1 MVHSAPFYG
10 VIGTPYQWTA
20 QGIKALPGN
29 DMPIPYRAS
38 ELRWFLASQLVRC
51 LQDFTV
57 VNLDDLTALD
67 SYA

>member
-1 MVHSAPFYG
+1 MVRSAPLYG
-10 VIGTPYQWTA
+10 VIGTPYQWTRD
-20 QGIKALPGN
+20 GIVALAGN
-29 DMPIPYRAS
+29 DTPIPYRAS

-57 VNLDDLTALD
+57 VDLDDLTALD